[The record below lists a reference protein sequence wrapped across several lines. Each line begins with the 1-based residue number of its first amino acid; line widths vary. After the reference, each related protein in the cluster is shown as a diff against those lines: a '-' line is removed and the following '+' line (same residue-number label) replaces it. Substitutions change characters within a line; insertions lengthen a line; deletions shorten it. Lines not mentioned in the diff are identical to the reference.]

1 MLQRG
6 VLAGAALLLIAFA
19 VTVVAQAPSGT
30 RKAWALAIH
39 AGAGTMPKDIPEAEK
54 QAYLHD
60 LAEALG
66 QGRMALN
73 GGAKAID
80 VVEKVVRI
88 LEDMPRFNAGKG
100 AVFNHEGKNELDAAI
115 MDGSNLACGAVAGV
129 TTVKNPVQLARAVM
143 DRSSHVLLVGKGA
156 EEFAASI
163 GLEKMDPSYFRTEH
177 RWQQL
182 QDALAKEKAEAGSAS
197 SGGGPSSKSEKF
209 GTVGAVALDRHGN
222 LAAATSTGGMTNK
235 RWGRVGDAP
244 IIGAGTYANNATVA
258 VSCTG
263 WGEKFIR
270 HSVAHSLSA
279 LVEYKGLS
287 VQQAAE
293 EMIHR
298 RLAAG
303 DGGLIA
309 VGRDGS
315 IALVFNTPGMYRGAT
330 DAHGLFE
337 VGIWEET
344 QRP

>member
-1 MLQRG
+1 MMLQRG
-6 VLAGAALLLIAFA
+6 VLAGAAFLLIAFA

-54 QAYLHD
+54 QAYLQD

-66 QGRMALN
+66 QGRMALH

-80 VVEKVVRI
+80 VVENVVRI

-100 AVFNHEGKNELDAAI
+100 AVFTHEGKNELDAAI

-129 TTVKNPVQLARAVM
+129 GTVKNPVQLARAVM
-143 DRSSHVLLVGKGA
+143 DRSPHVLLVGKGA

-163 GLEKMDPSYFRTEH
+163 GLERMDPSYFRTEF

-182 QDALAKEKAEAGSAS
+182 QEALAKEKAVAAAAP
-197 SGGGPSSKSEKF
+197 GGGLSTKAEKF

-235 RWGRVGDAP
+235 RWGRVGDVP

-270 HSVAHSLSA
+270 HSVAHTLSS
-279 LVEYKGLS
+279 LVELKGLS
-287 VQQAAE
+287 VQDAAK
-293 EMIHR
+293 EMIER
-298 RLAAG
+298 RLEPG

-315 IALVFNTPGMYRGAT
+315 IALAFNTPGMYRGAT

-337 VGIWEET
+337 VGIWEST